1 VNSPKRKLSNWV
13 SRAPD
18 NADSLR
24 VISRAGFGG
33 EQTLIQLGRSEIAT
47 GDGAAIAE
55 RIIEECEAWSDS
67 EGRECLFTCQYFSD
81 SENPVSTFRFRLG
94 PVDGAGF
101 QVDGSPESFLMQMQ
115 GTLLE
120 KDKILI
126 QVFKQQTDMWTGL
139 LEKLLQRN
147 IVLEQEKVN
156 LEALKEELQES
167 QMELVM
173 TAGNDSKMS
182 ELMKTAQKLL
192 EANINKA
199 KTGD

>member
-1 VNSPKRKLSNWV
+1 
-13 SRAPD
+13 
-18 NADSLR
+18 
-24 VISRAGFGG
+24 
-33 EQTLIQLGRSEIAT
+33 
-47 GDGAAIAE
+47 
-55 RIIEECEAWSDS
+55 
-67 EGRECLFTCQYFSD
+67 
-81 SENPVSTFRFRLG
+81 
-94 PVDGAGF
+94 
-101 QVDGSPESFLMQMQ
+101 MQMQ